1 MHKSMKQF
9 LCLSM
14 AVFLLAGCTAVQPTA
29 ISPTNTEL
37 PTNTPTALP
46 QAQYE
51 PIDAS
56 LCQQLQESAA
66 QALGVA
72 FSANPAAPFTDTL
85 AGESGQGCRLT
96 ASGTGKDFTSL
107 QQTMTALVN
116 SVALGW
122 DPLKDYQADGP
133 TGTDSAYVRDM
144 GLMLI
149 SIHWEPAA
157 GVSCP
162 ADQPISACNLTT
174 DQQVYTVQIDIA
186 QYKAD
191 FSLDGKWEDPTTG
204 FTLNLNQEWK
214 LIYGGHTVVAQ
225 NGNKIDALEAS
236 ISGTLKGK
244 TADVQFKSSFT
255 DSVGTARI
263 TYIDVKTLQW
273 KVLTPPTGE
282 NYFPAEATLTRK

>member
-1 MHKSMKQF
+1 MKISSKQI
-9 LCLSM
+9 LCLSL
-14 AVFLLAGCTAVQPTA
+14 AVLLLAGCTASQPTP
-29 ISPTNTEL
+29 IIPTSTEL
-37 PTNTPTALP
+37 PTNTPTAVP
-46 QAQYE
+46 QTQYE
-51 PIDAS
+51 PIEAS

-66 QALGVA
+66 QALGVK
-72 FSANPAAPFTDTL
+72 FSANPAAPFADTL
-85 AGESGQGCRLT
+85 AGESGQGCKLT
-96 ASGTGKDFTSL
+96 ASGTGTDFKSL
-107 QQTMTALVN
+107 QATSTALVN

-122 DPLKDYQADGP
+122 DPLKDYQADSP
-133 TGTDSAYVRDM
+133 TGTDSGFVRDM

-162 ADQPISACNLTT
+162 ADQPISACNLTP
-174 DQQVYTVQIDIA
+174 DQQVYTVEIDIA

-191 FSLDGKWEDPTTG
+191 FSLDGKWEDATTG

-225 NGNKIDALEAS
+225 NGSKIDALEDS

-255 DSVGTARI
+255 DSVGTAQI
-263 TYIDVKTLQW
+263 TYIDVNTLQW